1 MSAGHVRKALDHTC
15 EQMGCEQKESRNAR
29 KDEEKMKKKEGKQE
43 GQRQH
48 LGVISAVPT
57 VSVSYCVCV

>member
-43 GQRQH
+43 
-48 LGVISAVPT
+48 
-57 VSVSYCVCV
+57 